1 MISKKKV
8 VNLCEKHRNYCMIT
22 NKIFSTI
29 ANQDKKSYITF
40 AQKQEFIHD
49 PEQIISQPL
58 QKQAELMQDVG
69 QIIFAT
75 FAKKHRN

>member
-1 MISKKKV
+1 
-8 VNLCEKHRNYCMIT
+8 MIT
-22 NKIFSTI
+22 HKMFSTI
-29 ANQDKKSYITF
+29 AKQDKKSYITF

-49 PEQIISQPL
+49 PEQIIFQPL

-75 FAKKHRN
+75 FAKKTQEFIHGVKQNILRICN

>member
-1 MISKKKV
+1 
-8 VNLCEKHRNYCMIT
+8 MIT
-22 NKIFSTI
+22 NNIFSTI

-49 PEQIISQPL
+49 PEQIIFQPL

-75 FAKKHRN
+75 FAKKTPELMHGVKQNILRICN